1 MLRVGLRRACDG
13 RSRVRGSSACCW
25 PCIDKIVATV
35 RAWASHWH
43 PPRPDVGWGLS
54 QWVPIWTLRVL
65 YCSVVAVQTGRSR
78 LWDSGETAGR
88 LTLHA
93 RISDSQWLQGG
104 LSLQLFWVAVGGGW
118 RGMGPN
124 GNAPRAAERLC
135 AVECGRGCARTG
147 LASQDLRLVAR
158 CPQLSLAQQPGALE
172 ARLNGVV
179 VAKTCSTRYSVHQ
192 HSPHT
197 TSSVRYQHGGSA
209 NPPRAACLPCRLGTA
224 TVSLDLFQQL
234 TL

>member
-1 MLRVGLRRACDG
+1 M
-13 RSRVRGSSACCW
+13 
-25 PCIDKIVATV
+25 
-35 RAWASHWH
+35 
-43 PPRPDVGWGLS
+43 GWGLS

-78 LWDSGETAGR
+78 LWDSGETAAR

-93 RISDSQWLQGG
+93 RISDSQWLQGR

-147 LASQDLRLVAR
+147 LASRKLRLVAP

-179 VAKTCSTRYSVHQ
+179 VAETCSPRYTSTVGTRQAMSDINMAGQRIHQ
-192 HSPHT
+192 
-197 TSSVRYQHGGSA
+197 
-209 NPPRAACLPCRLGTA
+209 RAASHADWGTA

-234 TL
+234 TLQCYRVCLIRV